1 MNHNEHPPPATAGP
15 QHPPPGA
22 TYEFHTDKWAELY
35 SKRIDD
41 MITTLKTRGVPIMWV
56 GLPAIRGAKSTSD
69 MSYLDE
75 LYRARADKAGIAYVD
90 IWDGFVDDQGRYVQD
105 GPDFE
110 GQTRRL
116 RTYDGVNFTKAGAE
130 KLGHYVEHDL
140 RRLLGNNVLPVAL
153 PGPEELPPAN
163 DSVAGR
169 PVVGPVLPLNAT
181 NVEKGGQRLGAARD
195 PDERQADPLATRVLN
210 RGEAIVAPRGRA
222 DDFSWPR
229 PDIGGTADTEALPDA
244 VPPKKAAAANGG
256 TEDGKKNNTDKA
268 ATTNSSEATNRPAQS
283 SPPPH
288 VTTARPH
295 RHIDQVN
302 GAPPRPPLPIGTA
315 ISNWR

>member
-1 MNHNEHPPPATAGP
+1 
-15 QHPPPGA
+15 
-22 TYEFHTDKWAELY
+22 
-35 SKRIDD
+35 
-41 MITTLKTRGVPIMWV
+41 MWV
-56 GLPAIRGAKSTSD
+56 GSPAIRGAKSTSD

-130 KLGHYVEHDL
+130 KLGHHVEHDL
-140 RRLLGNNVLPVAL
+140 RRVLGNHVLPVAL
-153 PGPEELPPAN
+153 PGPEEQPPAN
-163 DSVAGR
+163 DNVAGR
-169 PVVGPVLPLNAT
+169 PAVGPVVPLNAT
-181 NVEKGGQRLGAARD
+181 SAEKGGQLLGAASH
-195 PDERQADPLATRVLN
+195 PTEGEADPLATRVLN

-229 PDIGGTADTEALPDA
+229 PDISGAADTEPLPDA
-244 VPPKKAAAANGG
+244 VPPKGAAANSGA
-256 TEDGKKNNTDKA
+256 EDGKKNTDKA
-268 ATTNSSEATNRPAQS
+268 ATTKSSEATNRLTQS
-283 SPPPH
+283 SPTAH

-295 RHIDQVN
+295 RHVDQVN
-302 GAPPRPPLPIGTA
+302 GAPPRPPLPVGAAT
-315 ISNWR
+315 SNSR